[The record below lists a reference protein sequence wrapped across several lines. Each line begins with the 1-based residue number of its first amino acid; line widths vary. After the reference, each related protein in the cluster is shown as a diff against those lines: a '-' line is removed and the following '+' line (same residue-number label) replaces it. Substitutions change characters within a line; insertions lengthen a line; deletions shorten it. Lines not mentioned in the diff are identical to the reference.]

1 MGIIKHIF
9 ICLLISISSYAQKSD
24 AQEILSILDQQTV
37 AWNAGNINEFMKG
50 YWHSDSLMFIGKSG
64 ITYGYD
70 NTLNNYKRNYP
81 DTAHMGKLT
90 FHTMKVERL
99 SNDAFFVV
107 GKWQLD
113 RSVGNA
119 SGHYSLI
126 FRKIK
131 GKWMIVS
138 DHSS

>member
-90 FHTMKVERL
+90 FHIMKVERL